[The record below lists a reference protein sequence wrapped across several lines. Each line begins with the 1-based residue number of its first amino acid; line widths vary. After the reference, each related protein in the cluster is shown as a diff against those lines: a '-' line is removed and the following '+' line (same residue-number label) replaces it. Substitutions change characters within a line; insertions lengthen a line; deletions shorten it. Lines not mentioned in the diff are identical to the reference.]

1 MNHARQEALRHRL
14 VRHREIPCGKL
25 VRRICELMQGHTQH
39 RTLRPFGVCLLFAG
53 YDKNEGFQLFTSDP
67 AGSCIPW
74 NATCIGKGRQ
84 TGQWELKK
92 FYSQEMEC
100 NEACELAIRT
110 LMILACDTGH
120 AKPKTA
126 DIQMVVM
133 KESLSGGAQ
142 IDFMTEDDIDLF
154 RGGCS
159 ARLSDGED
167 AELLAF

>member
-1 MNHARQEALRHRL
+1 MNHARQEVLRHRL

-39 RTLRPFGVCLLFAG
+39 RTLRPFGVRLLFAG
-53 YDKNEGFQLFTSDP
+53 YDKNEGFQLFSSDP

-74 NATCIGKGRQ
+74 NATCFGKGERR
-84 TGQWELKK
+84 GRMELEK

-110 LMILACDTGH
+110 LIFACDTEH
-120 AKPKTA
+120 TKLKTA

-133 KESLSGGAQ
+133 KESLSEGAQ
-142 IDFMTEDDIDLF
+142 IDFMTEDDIDRF
-154 RGGCS
+154 VVAVREPVTP
-159 ARLSDGED
+159 A
-167 AELLAF
+167 